1 VCARAHLLGY
11 RLPVT
16 WPFLG
21 AVGSGLTPTTPAAP
35 IATQTSPLLLAQAQ
49 RAAAQRRRYPK
60 KNLFFFVLFMILSIH
75 NLTCLENVFFFY
87 IQNNS

>member
-1 VCARAHLLGY
+1 
-11 RLPVT
+11 LPVT

-35 IATQTSPLLLAQAQ
+35 QIAQTSPLLLAQAQ

-60 KNLFFFVLFMILSIH
+60 KKQKTIKTLQKTNLKQLIYAFYVSVCIRILKKL
-75 NLTCLENVFFFY
+75 LTLSSNDV
-87 IQNNS
+87 